1 MRLAAR
7 YKAQKPD
14 ASLEEMAK
22 AAGIPGKRTTIKTY
36 LERPEFRRIIKDET
50 LRTKLS
56 PTMPEDDESLSKQ
69 AGGE

>member
-22 AAGIPGKRTTIKTY
+22 AAGISGKRTTIKTY
-36 LERPEFRRIIKDET
+36 LERPEFRRILADERFLLQYQNLKNEVIT
-50 LRTKLS
+50 
-56 PTMPEDDESLSKQ
+56 DD
-69 AGGE
+69 A